1 MTIRTVKICSAFLV
15 VFAFLSHSLQSF
27 GAQPAS
33 EWEKTLAAAKK
44 EGIVV
49 VGIPASSE
57 LRTAI
62 GEKFKNKF
70 GISIELLAAR
80 GPENVTRIVTEFNA
94 GVRYYDILVAGGATP
109 LSMVAAGAADDFTAY
124 MILPEVKDAKN
135 WWGGHIWEDNVS
147 SKKHIY
153 AFLCY
158 TSETWWYNASQAEPG
173 EIRSYDDLLNPKW
186 KGRIGLLDPR
196 NPGSGQNT
204 WSFIWKTKGEEF
216 LTRLTQQDLLINQNL
231 RQLADGLAKG
241 KLAFTLGLS
250 HYTYEPFIKAGLP
263 VKPVP
268 RIKEGA
274 HANNGSGVITVVK
287 NPPHPNAAKIFVNWL
302 LSKEGQELYGKAM
315 TQGTRRLDVSTEW
328 LKEAGIQGCKDVMT
342 VDEYLRLETHLESSV
357 RKIRTPAIALA
368 AKLLK

>member
-1 MTIRTVKICSAFLV
+1 MKSFNPLLT
-15 VFAFLSHSLQSF
+15 VFALLLHSFPLF
-27 GAQPAS
+27 AAQPPS
-33 EWEKTLAAAKK
+33 EWDKTLAAAKK

-70 GISIELLAAR
+70 GISIELLSAR
-80 GPENVTRIVTEFNA
+80 GPENVTRIITEYNA

-109 LSMVAAGAADDFTAY
+109 LSMVAAGAADDFNSY
-124 MILPEVKDAKN
+124 MILPEVKDPKN

-158 TSETWWYNASQAEPG
+158 TSETWWYNSSQAEAS
-173 EIRSYDDLLNPKW
+173 EIRSFDDLLNPKW
-186 KGRIGLLDPR
+186 KGRIGFLDPR

-204 WSFIWKTKGEEF
+204 WSFIWKVKGEEF
-216 LTRLTQQDLLINQNL
+216 LTKLAQQDLLINQNL

-263 VKPVP
+263 VKPVS

-274 HANNGSGVITVVK
+274 HANNGSGVVTIVK
-287 NPPHPNAAKIFVNWL
+287 NPPHPNGAKIFVNWL

-315 TQGTRRLDVSTEW
+315 TQGSRRLDVSTEW
-328 LKEAGIQGCKDVMT
+328 LKESGVVGCKDVMS
-342 VDEYLRLETHLESSV
+342 VDDYLRLETHLESSV
-357 RKIRTPAIALA
+357 KKTRTPAVALA
-368 AKLLK
+368 TKLLK

>member
-1 MTIRTVKICSAFLV
+1 MIHGSIILVTVLAFYFYALAA
-15 VFAFLSHSLQSF
+15 FA
-27 GAQPAS
+27 AQAPS

-62 GEKFKNKF
+62 GEKFKNRF

-94 GVRYYDILVAGGATP
+94 GVRYYDILVAGGTTP
-109 LSMVAAGAADDFTAY
+109 LTMVAAGAADDFASY
-124 MILPEVKDAKN
+124 MTLPEVKDPKN
-135 WWGGHIWEDNVS
+135 WWGGHVWEDNVS
-147 SKKHIY
+147 TRKHVY

-158 TSETWWYNASQAEPG
+158 TSETLWYNASQADVS

-204 WSFIWKTKGEEF
+204 WSFMWKTKGEEF
-216 LTRLTQQDLLINQNL
+216 LTKLAQQDLLINQNL

-241 KLAFTLGLS
+241 RLAFTIGLS

-268 RIKEGA
+268 RMKEGA
-274 HANNGSGVITVVK
+274 HANNGSGVIAVVK
-287 NPPHPNAAKIFVNWL
+287 NPPHPNAAKVFVNWL

-315 TQGTRRLDVSTEW
+315 IQGTRRLDVSTEW
-328 LKEAGIQGCKDVMT
+328 LKEYGSQGCKDVMT
-342 VDEYLRLETHLESSV
+342 VDDYLRLETHLESSA
-357 RKIRTPAIALA
+357 RKIRAPAVALA
-368 AKLLK
+368 VKLLK

>member
-1 MTIRTVKICSAFLV
+1 MKLSIWLGALTVLLTSATP
-15 VFAFLSHSLQSF
+15 AAA
-27 GAQPAS
+27 AQAPS

-57 LRTAI
+57 LRLAI
-62 GEKFKNKF
+62 GERFKNKF
-70 GISIELLAAR
+70 GISIELLASR

-109 LSMVAAGAADDFTAY
+109 LAMVAAGAVDDFTSY
-124 MILPEVKDAKN
+124 MILPEVKEPKH
-135 WWGGHIWEDNVS
+135 WWGGHVWEDNVNTR
-147 SKKHIY
+147 KHIY

-158 TSETWWYNASQAEPG
+158 TSETLWYNAGQADLSEM
-173 EIRSYDDLLNPKW
+173 RSYDDLLNPKW

-216 LTRLTQQDLLINQNL
+216 LTRLAQQDLLINQNL

-241 KLAFTLGLS
+241 KLAFTIGLS
-250 HYTYEPFIKAGLP
+250 YYTYEPFIKAGLP

-268 RIKEGA
+268 RLREGA
-274 HANNGSGVITVVK
+274 HANNGSGVIAVVK
-287 NPPHPNAAKIFVNWL
+287 NPPHPNAARIFVNWL

-328 LKEAGIQGCKDVMT
+328 LKEYGSQGCKDVMT
-342 VDEYLRLETHLESSV
+342 VDDYLRLETHLESSV
-357 RKIRTPAIALA
+357 RKIRAPAIALA
-368 AKLLK
+368 TKLLK

>member
-1 MTIRTVKICSAFLV
+1 MKACHILLIVCAFL
-15 VFAFLSHSLQSF
+15 LHSLQSF
-27 GAQPAS
+27 AAQPPG
-33 EWEKTLAAAKK
+33 EWEKTFAAAKK
-44 EGIVV
+44 EAIIV

-62 GEKFKNKF
+62 GDKFTNKF

-80 GPENVTRIVTEFNA
+80 GPENVTRIVTEFSA

-109 LSMVAAGAADDFTAY
+109 LSMVAAGAADDFTSY
-124 MILPEVKDAKN
+124 MILPEVKDPKN

-147 SKKHIY
+147 SKKQIY

-158 TSETWWYNASQAEPG
+158 TTETLWYNSSQADAS
-173 EIRSYDDLLNPKW
+173 EIKTFDDLLNPQW

-204 WSFIWKTKGEEF
+204 WSFLWKTKGEEF
-216 LTRLTQQDLLINQNL
+216 LTKLAQQDLLINQNL

-250 HYTYEPFIKAGLP
+250 HYSYEPFIKAGLP
-263 VKPVP
+263 VRPVP

-274 HANNGSGVITVVK
+274 HANNGSGVISVVK

-302 LSKEGQELYGKAM
+302 LGKEGQDLYGKAM

-328 LKEAGIQGCKDVMT
+328 LKESGIESCKDVMT
-342 VDEYLRLETHLESSV
+342 VDDYLRSETHLESSV
-357 RKIRTPAIALA
+357 KKIRTPAVALA
-368 AKLLK
+368 TKLLK